1 MDLEAR
7 ITVLE
12 RSSFFRGA
20 DRNVLA
26 RAADQASELPMT
38 KDDQM
43 FRQGEDASHSYLMA
57 WGRVRL
63 DQTTSDGRN
72 VVIRYLGPGDLV
84 GTVAVLRRKPY
95 PATPVAVED
104 GVALY
109 WSAAVKAKLI
119 EAHSV
124 LATNAIELI
133 GCRLE
138 ELQERLQELATQRV
152 ERRIAGTL
160 LRQVRHAGRRVEGGV
175 EIPYTLTRNEIAELT
190 ATTLHTVS
198 RTLAAWEQEGILSGK
213 RAAHLIITKPHRLV
227 EIAEQE

>member
-1 MDLEAR
+1 MNLDAR
-7 ITVLE
+7 ISVLE
-12 RSSFFRGA
+12 RSPFFDGA
-20 DRNVLA
+20 DRDTLVHA
-26 RAADQASELPMT
+26 SETASELPVA
-38 KDDQM
+38 KEDQL
-43 FRQGEDASHSYLMA
+43 FRQGEEASHSYLLA

-72 VVIRYLGPGDLV
+72 VVIRYLGPGDLI

-104 GVALY
+104 GMTLF
-109 WSAAVKAKLI
+109 WSADRKASLI
-119 EAHSV
+119 KEHPV
-124 LATNAIELI
+124 LATNAIELT
-133 GCRLE
+133 GSRLE
-138 ELQERLQELATQRV
+138 ELQERLREVATQRV
-152 ERRIAGTL
+152 ERRIAATL

-175 EIPYTLTRNEIAELT
+175 EIPFTLTRGEIAELT

-213 RAAHLIITKPHRLV
+213 RSSHLVITKPHRLV